1 VEAMHDVVFRIAP
14 LDDATADGMLAAIRG
29 TRMLDG
35 VRGAAPVD
43 RAALVDV
50 IRRIAQLA
58 VDCPD
63 IAELDVNP
71 VFARPDGA
79 IAVDARVQLASPD
92 ERTASP
98 APNFSHGRQ

>member
-1 VEAMHDVVFRIAP
+1 MRDVVFRIAP
-14 LDDATADGMLAAIRG
+14 LDDATAHGMLAAIRG

-35 VRGAAPVD
+35 IRGAAAVD

-92 ERTASP
+92 ERAAST